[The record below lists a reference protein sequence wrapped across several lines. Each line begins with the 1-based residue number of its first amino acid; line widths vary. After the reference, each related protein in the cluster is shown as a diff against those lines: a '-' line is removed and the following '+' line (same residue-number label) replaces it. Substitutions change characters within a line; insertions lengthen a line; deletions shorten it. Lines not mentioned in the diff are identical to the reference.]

1 MMLNGAG
8 WWFTPHPKTAYVP
21 ASNPKRSPLPRH
33 FKGRRPS
40 HGRQQAKA
48 TKRKFVEC
56 KSGLPKVPWNRC
68 KSVRIHQ
75 DSSRMLSLN
84 FNFTCFG
91 APALWRLWN
100 LDSHSQEDAT
110 GSGKWLNASVF
121 PCWKFNS
128 RCSKFG
134 YPQTQKIAE
143 FVYQTIQFWGIDQFE
158 SIWPVLNDYHHLS
171 SGTIAAPKNTAKPQI
186 SHSAAARCGGRTVM
200 GQSSFG
206 HQTRVSIS
214 FKGGPSKF
222 PALLFWELVGQWE
235 GQFQKYDI
243 LRLPDAFQK
252 TVWATLDG
260 YMANTNST
268 WVFHSFPL
276 LQPAYQ

>member
-1 MMLNGAG
+1 MVLNGAG

-110 GSGKWLNASVF
+110 GSGKWLNAWMLRCFLAKSSIPDVRNSGIHRPRKSLNFCIKPSNFGVLINLNQFDPYSMTIIWHYRGTLTRRSLKF
-121 PCWKFNS
+121 PTARLPVVAAEQSWGKVLLAIRRAFPSHS
-128 RCSKFG
+128 RVDPLDSQLCCSGSLLVSEKDSSKNTTFCDYRMHFRRLCG
-134 YPQTQKIAE
+134 PLWMVTWQTQI
-143 FVYQTIQFWGIDQFE
+143 
-158 SIWPVLNDYHHLS
+158 
-171 SGTIAAPKNTAKPQI
+171 
-186 SHSAAARCGGRTVM
+186 
-200 GQSSFG
+200 
-206 HQTRVSIS
+206 
-214 FKGGPSKF
+214 
-222 PALLFWELVGQWE
+222 
-235 GQFQKYDI
+235 
-243 LRLPDAFQK
+243 
-252 TVWATLDG
+252 
-260 YMANTNST
+260 
-268 WVFHSFPL
+268 SFPL